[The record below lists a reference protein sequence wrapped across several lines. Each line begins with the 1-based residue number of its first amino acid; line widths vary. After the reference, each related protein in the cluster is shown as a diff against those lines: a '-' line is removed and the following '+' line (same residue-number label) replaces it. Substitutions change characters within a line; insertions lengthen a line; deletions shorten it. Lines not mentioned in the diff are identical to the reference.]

1 MKHLLTA
8 LILFLSL
15 QLFAKNN
22 LTYIKIER
30 TPCYG
35 KCPTYSVE
43 LKPDGKLI
51 YNGKAN
57 VKMLGIFD
65 GQISKE
71 QAAKIFKEYE
81 KNNFLK
87 LQNKY
92 VVLATDLPSLVVE
105 VVQNRV
111 GKKILRADAGPAFLR
126 QLAEDI
132 DHLVETVKWKGR
144 EGSEIVEDPMN
155 PDKIEKN
162 EIVYEFIQAGY
173 PGGEKAMKEFL
184 SANMSYP
191 NIARVNKVE
200 GNVVCK
206 FIVNENGKIKNAEVI
221 NGIGYAC
228 DDEAIRLVEMMP
240 AWTPAYLNGK
250 VVKSYQ
256 TITIPFKLK

>member
-1 MKHLLTA
+1 MKHLLTV

-81 KNNFLK
+81 NQILDNKLSGANANWKFQSINHLK
-87 LQNKY
+87 SYIDDAKQN
-92 VVLATDLPSLVVE
+92 PSL
-105 VVQNRV
+105 
-111 GKKILRADAGPAFLR
+111 
-126 QLAEDI
+126 
-132 DHLVETVKWKGR
+132 
-144 EGSEIVEDPMN
+144 
-155 PDKIEKN
+155 
-162 EIVYEFIQAGY
+162 
-173 PGGEKAMKEFL
+173 
-184 SANMSYP
+184 
-191 NIARVNKVE
+191 
-200 GNVVCK
+200 
-206 FIVNENGKIKNAEVI
+206 
-221 NGIGYAC
+221 
-228 DDEAIRLVEMMP
+228 
-240 AWTPAYLNGK
+240 
-250 VVKSYQ
+250 
-256 TITIPFKLK
+256 